1 MNEPRP
7 DLAFQPY
14 HPALRVLHWITVVLV
29 ILALPLGAVIKFI
42 VEESKTTFYL
52 IHESFGFLVLWVML
66 ARVAVRLIYR
76 PPPTTEENP
85 LLRTVAAVVHY
96 ALYAALILQP
106 IFGFL
111 ATNAFGFPFR
121 LFGVIPIPSPIDKD
135 LTIAPYLMAVHVGI
149 GYSILAL
156 FCLHIGGVLF
166 HHVIRRDQTLYRI
179 L

>member
-1 MNEPRP
+1 MTLPAP
-7 DLAFQPY
+7 ADFQAY
-14 HPALRVLHWITVVLV
+14 PAAMRILHWIIAVLV
-29 ILALPLGAVIKFI
+29 LAALPFGAVIKFI
-42 VEESKTTFYL
+42 AEESKTTFYL
-52 IHESFGFLVLWVML
+52 IHESIGFIILWFML
-66 ARVAVRLIYR
+66 ARVAVRLIRR

-85 LLRTVAAVVHY
+85 LLRTVASTVHY

-111 ATNAFGFPFR
+111 ATNAYGFPFK
-121 LFGVIPIPSPIDKD
+121 LFGLIPIPSPIGKNME
-135 LTIAPYLMAVHVGI
+135 IAPYLMGVHIFV

-166 HHVIRRDQTLYRI
+166 HQVIRRDQTLYRM